1 MNYIKSLYIT
11 FCAKISRY
19 SPHIY
24 FLQQDWT
31 YFGLRALTD
40 SGLGALAQ
48 FEPKKSDKKK

>member
-1 MNYIKSLYIT
+1 MYYIKSLYIT
-11 FCAKISRY
+11 ICAKISRY

-31 YFGLRALTD
+31 YFGLRALTN